1 MPSSM
6 WTLSRP
12 GFEPVFP
19 ALAGR
24 FISTGPPGK
33 FLGKVLVSPRDR
45 QLVTFLKGNPS
56 AAGPHP
62 SPFSAMLPRGCKGHG
77 AITKFQTPT
86 GLLRGL
92 SLRLPGKYINSTI
105 ALIAQS
111 WEP

>member
-1 MPSSM
+1 M
-6 WTLSRP
+6 
-12 GFEPVFP
+12 FP
-19 ALAGR
+19 ALADG

-56 AAGPHP
+56 AVGPLP
-62 SPFSAMLPRGCKGHG
+62 SPFSAMLLRRCKGHG
-77 AITKFQTPT
+77 AITKLQTPT
-86 GLLRGL
+86 GPLRGIT
-92 SLRLPGKYINSTI
+92 LRLPGKYINSTS